1 MVQWVCGDGLLHRI
15 ILLAARSPML
25 HFSSTLLESVACI
38 SVGIPKIPI
47 FVRNLFIC
55 YVH

>member
-1 MVQWVCGDGLLHRI
+1 VMGYCI
-15 ILLAARSPML
+15 EFILLAARNPML

-55 YVH
+55 FLHWYGRV